1 MRQTQES
8 DCCSE
13 AEGCRLFG
21 LQRGNPV
28 QECAMLSRLFRRF
41 VPASLYGGQTAFP
54 VLSSLDE
61 ELKRCRNAD
70 AALRAVEDSKK
81 ELYNRLLRRFPSTVA
96 KALTLKSLNICL
108 AKYHFHAR
116 STIVQSRPFGLLA
129 DPSNM
134 CQLECPGC
142 VHSPG
147 PKELQLFDWPK
158 GTLSEDRFFEMLK
171 FYGPTAIGV
180 DFFNYGEPL
189 LNLKTPKY
197 IRQAKRLLL
206 RTSVSTSLSIRRFD
220 PEAYVESGLDFMILS
235 IDGATQ
241 SVYERFRR
249 KGNLEL
255 VLDNVRKLV
264 EAKRKLRKCLPLL
277 SWNFLAFEH
286 NVHEIPHARRL
297 ARKIGVDEFRVSTP
311 FDVDWDDPGIHPAA
325 VKPSV
330 QRFDPLFVLKLFVY
344 RDSKPV
350 SVDTETIEGAFE
362 RPWNEDGASDSGPSP
377 GHTCHWLYKNTA
389 MDATGR
395 IMPCCAAPA
404 RDKNLVFG
412 TLDGSGRDPFNTR
425 SYREARS
432 FFSTETPLSERSP
445 YCTKCELDH
454 TAVAIGETEIRQY
467 FRAADR
473 VFFDRHS
480 LSLLSDW

>member
-1 MRQTQES
+1 
-8 DCCSE
+8 
-13 AEGCRLFG
+13 
-21 LQRGNPV
+21 
-28 QECAMLSRLFRRF
+28 
-41 VPASLYGGQTAFP
+41 
-54 VLSSLDE
+54 
-61 ELKRCRNAD
+61 
-70 AALRAVEDSKK
+70 
-81 ELYNRLLRRFPSTVA
+81 
-96 KALTLKSLNICL
+96 
-108 AKYHFHAR
+108 
-116 STIVQSRPFGLLA
+116 
-129 DPSNM
+129 
-134 CQLECPGC
+134 
-142 VHSPG
+142 
-147 PKELQLFDWPK
+147 
-158 GTLSEDRFFEMLK
+158 MLK
-171 FYGPTAIGV
+171 LYGPTAIGI

-197 IRQAKRLLL
+197 ISQAKRLLL
-206 RTSVSTSLSIRRFD
+206 RTSVSTSLSIPRFD

-255 VLDNVRKLV
+255 VLENVRKLV
-264 EAKRKLRKCLPLL
+264 EARRRLRRCLPLL

-286 NVHEIPHARRL
+286 NAHEIPQARQL

-311 FDVDWDDPGIHPAA
+311 FGVDWDDPGICPAA

-330 QRFDPLFVLKLFVY
+330 QRFDPLMVLKLLVY
-344 RDSKPV
+344 RNPKPI

-362 RPWNEDGASDSGPSP
+362 CPWNEDVVGDTGPSP

-389 MDATGR
+389 VDATGR

-412 TLDGSGRDPFNTR
+412 ALDGSGGDPFNTE

-432 FFSTETPLSERSP
+432 FFSTGTHLSDGSP
-445 YCTKCELDH
+445 YCTHCELDQ

-467 FRAADR
+467 FRSADR

-480 LSLLSDW
+480 LRVLSGW